1 MKSPTKGMNSIKFI
15 AAEVLLRVNEY
26 NKLFVQ
32 KSNTSPIIG
41 ISNTGAAIKSK
52 ASAIID
58 IPRAEAALN
67 EKDLSSVEFA
77 TFSRCMINTCIL

>member
-26 NKLFVQ
+26 NKLFVK

-41 ISNTGAAIKSK
+41 ISNTGAAI
-52 ASAIID
+52 
-58 IPRAEAALN
+58 
-67 EKDLSSVEFA
+67 
-77 TFSRCMINTCIL
+77 